1 MTETKQEIEPESSSW
16 FRKLFTGSSL
26 MNHGTTM
33 QHALLTCG
41 SLLLASFLQ
50 AAEPPLVLILS
61 GQSNMNGVGQAGQ
74 LSLKWRTPPAN
85 VTLMNWGRSQPLATG
100 RVGPEVTLAHA
111 LARAMPGRQI
121 VLFKAA
127 HGGTSQLVWQPQ
139 HDRAR
144 IDRLKLSHDQLAG
157 HAYPQLV
164 AAWRKSF
171 PGGEIKPTALLWMQG
186 ESDARVPELA
196 TEYQHHLTNFIASLR
211 RDLKA
216 PQLKAVIAEINPAK
230 LTPVSPFPC
239 VDEVRAAQ
247 RAIPAKD
254 PLTVCISTD
263 GLTKVTDQVH
273 YDTAGLEGL
282 GLRFAEALLPLLA
295 KDKR

>member
-1 MTETKQEIEPESSSW
+1 MNPSPTSRLALVTLLG
-16 FRKLFTGSSL
+16 LFV
-26 MNHGTTM
+26 
-33 QHALLTCG
+33 A
-41 SLLLASFLQ
+41 SLLH
-50 AAEPPLVLILS
+50 AAEPPFVLILS
-61 GQSNMNGVGQAGQ
+61 GQSNMAGVGKAGE
-74 LSLKWRTPPAN
+74 LSQEWRTSPAN
-85 VTLMNWGRSQPLATG
+85 VTLMNWGRPQPLATG
-100 RVGPEVTLAHA
+100 QIGPEVTLAHA

-144 IDRLKLSHDQLAG
+144 IDRLNLGHDQRAG
-157 HAYPQLV
+157 HAYAQLI
-164 AAWRKSF
+164 AAWKKAF
-171 PGGEIKPTALLWMQG
+171 PDGGVKPAALLWMQG
-186 ESDARVPELA
+186 EADARVPELA
-196 TEYQHHLTNFIASLR
+196 KDYQQHLTNLIASLR
-211 RDLKA
+211 RDLDA
-216 PQLKAVIAEINPAK
+216 QQMKAVIGEINPAK
-230 LTPVSPFPC
+230 VTPVSPFPC

-273 YDTAGLEGL
+273 YDTAGQQGL

-295 KDKR
+295 KDTR